1 MPRVPDKIIINCSVF
16 DADAYS
22 MYSAFEDGE
31 KLSAEIME
39 VGGGKAKGNLL
50 LKEDA
55 DQHLAEQE
63 AICKDLDMAMANCIK
78 RQRALNDARRKWLD
92 TKL

>member
-22 MYSAFEDGE
+22 MHSAFEDGE

-39 VGGGKAKGNLL
+39 IGGGKAKGNLL

-55 DQHLAEQE
+55 DEHLAKQE
-63 AICKDLDMAMANCIK
+63 AICSALDTGMADCIK
-78 RQRALNDARRKWLD
+78 RQRALNDKRRKWLD

>member
-16 DADAYS
+16 DADANS
-22 MYSAFEDGE
+22 MHSAFEDGE

-39 VGGGKAKGNLL
+39 IGSGKAKGNLL

-63 AICKDLDMAMANCIK
+63 AICADLDTAMADCIK
-78 RQRALNDARRKWLD
+78 RQRELNDKRRKWLD